1 MSEISLPQNE
11 QAQKLAEIGEYLR
24 QVREQHDLT
33 LDEMAGKTLIQVRL
47 LKAIESGNLNPLPEP
62 VYIRGFIKRYSEALG
77 LNGTEI
83 AEAFPMENPVRP
95 VQSSWK
101 DTPAAQLRPLHLWA
115 AYVVLIIAA
124 VSGLSYV
131 ISRSSFNAN
140 RPQPAATTAA
150 RPATSPTSAASPRPV
165 TSPTAAATQPA
176 ASPTAAASPALPAAS
191 PTAAASPS
199 PAASPAASPTNTAQ
213 AVRVDM
219 TLTAQSWVRVE
230 VDGKNAFEGVLDEG
244 TQRTWTANQAVTVRA
259 GNAGGVS
266 IAFNNGQAQPMG
278 AAGSVREVT
287 YSPDQNSASL
297 PGSPANSVPQ

>member
-11 QAQKLAEIGEYLR
+11 QAQKLAEIGDYLR
-24 QVREQHDLT
+24 QVREQHDLS

-47 LKAIESGNLNPLPEP
+47 LKAIESGNLKPLPEP

-83 AEAFPMENPVRP
+83 ADAFPMESPIRT
-95 VQSSWK
+95 VQPSWK

-115 AYVVLIIAA
+115 AYVVLIVAA

-131 ISRSSFNAN
+131 ISRSSFNAD
-140 RPQPAATTAA
+140 RSQ
-150 RPATSPTSAASPRPV
+150 PATSASRPAASPNTATNPRPAASPNAN
-165 TSPTAAATQPA
+165 TSPAAPA
-176 ASPTAAASPALPAAS
+176 ASPTAAAIPSPTAS
-191 PTAAASPS
+191 PT
-199 PAASPAASPTNTAQ
+199 TIAQ

-230 VDGKNAFEGVLDEG
+230 VDGKNEFEGVLDEG

-266 IAFNNGQAQPMG
+266 IALNNGQAEPMG
-278 AAGSVREVT
+278 EPGTVKEVT